1 MPSAS
6 IANCSKAPIRRERFE
21 SRWSTLGPRDRRAL
35 RFGGIALAVLL
46 PVIFAWSVHEALA
59 ARRAAIAESR
69 LLVDSAERRVAAR
82 LAAGAEVS
90 AVASDAGALQPLV
103 SRAAARVG
111 IDASSMTLEPQS
123 GGQLRL
129 GLRDAPYESVTGL
142 LAALAR
148 WEGITVVSADIAR
161 TAPGRVEASLVLRA
175 P

>member
-1 MPSAS
+1 MSALTVL
-6 IANCSKAPIRRERFE
+6 RERLE
-21 SRWSTLGPRDRRAL
+21 ARWSTLGPRDRRAL

-46 PVIFAWSVHEALA
+46 PVLIAWSVHESLA

-69 LLVDSAERRVAAR
+69 SLIESAGRRVAAR
-82 LAAGAEVS
+82 LAAGADVS
-90 AVASDAGALQPLV
+90 AVASEAAALQPLV

-111 IDASSMTLEPQS
+111 IDASSMTLEPQT

-129 GLRDAPYESVTGL
+129 GLRDAPYGSVTEL
-142 LAALAR
+142 AAALAR

>member
-1 MPSAS
+1 MSVATVW
-6 IANCSKAPIRRERFE
+6 RERLE
-21 SRWSTLGPRDRRAL
+21 ARWSTLGPRDRRAL

-46 PVIFAWSVHEALA
+46 PLIFAWSVREALA

-82 LAAGAEVS
+82 LAAGADVS
-90 AVASDAGALQPLV
+90 AVASDAAALQPLV
-103 SRAAARVG
+103 ARAAARVG
-111 IDASSMTLEPQS
+111 IDASSMTLEPQA

-129 GLRDAPYESVTGL
+129 GLRDAPFESVTRL

>member
-1 MPSAS
+1 MSVATVW
-6 IANCSKAPIRRERFE
+6 RERFE

-35 RFGGIALAVLL
+35 RLGGIALAVLL
-46 PVIFAWSVHEALA
+46 PVIVAWSVHEALA
-59 ARRAAIAESR
+59 ARRAAI
-69 LLVDSAERRVAAR
+69 
-82 LAAGAEVS
+82 
-90 AVASDAGALQPLV
+90 
-103 SRAAARVG
+103 
-111 IDASSMTLEPQS
+111 DASSMTLEPQTD
-123 GGQLRL
+123 GQLRL